1 MPNPDEKSSRKRA
14 AAAPSRKDAQL
25 LLLQEEGAAHP
36 YRNISDLHTC
46 RESYKCAL
54 KNECIS
60 CAYKIA
66 AFDIALDSEFTQSVP
81 NVRPEM
87 CPRINRN
94 TAGSAGSGNCIP
106 NGGITEDGIAYGY
119 QKGMNILTVGDGDF
133 SFSLALARIIM
144 HKHKH
149 DDIKSSYLVATSY
162 ESHDTLKRVYP
173 DIDYTIEQLLKLNVQ
188 VCYEVDAT
196 NLSKTLP
203 PHVQSQSHCQSQ
215 TKTSS
220 LQSSSSSPF
229 HRIIWNFPCT
239 AIQNGQD
246 GQNQQMHEN
255 QMLVKKFVKGCQSFI
270 CPLNGEIQFMH
281 KTKPPYDQWELE
293 RIAVEVVPEE
303 QIWDTASVDAA
314 KSDSIPDADPC
325 PFEYKGRVVFDRCLL
340 LPYVPRKALDKKSF
354 PCHDACLFVFGLKD
368 RIGRTCGEAHGMNSK
383 QEIGFAPTIPDREHD
398 QYNVDDHD
406 HANNDAKDETQS
418 QVLPVTFDI
427 IDEIR
432 FMHLSLGSCKD
443 RKKRKVVRR

>member
-14 AAAPSRKDAQL
+14 TAATTATAATATTTTSRKDA
-25 LLLQEEGAAHP
+25 LLLQHVKQKEQGVAHP
-36 YRNISDLHTC
+36 YPYRNTSDLYTC
-46 RESYKCAL
+46 LETYTCAL
-54 KNECIS
+54 KSECIS

-87 CPRINRN
+87 CPRSINSN
-94 TAGSAGSGNCIP
+94 TAGNGAGNGNGNGNGDIP
-106 NGGITEDGIAYGY
+106 NGDIPGVGGGIAYGY
-119 QKGMNILTVGDGDF
+119 QEGMNILTVGDGDF

-149 DDIKSSYLVATSY
+149 KHDDNQPRKSSYLVATSY

-173 DIDYTIEQLLKLNVQ
+173 NIDDTIEQLLNLNVQ

-203 PHVQSQSHCQSQ
+203 AHVQNQSHNQSS
-215 TKTSS
+215 KTSS
-220 LQSSSSSPF
+220 SSF

-255 QMLVKKFVKGCQSFI
+255 QMLVKTFVKGCQSFL

-303 QIWDTASVDAA
+303 QIWDTASACAA
-314 KSDSIPDADPC
+314 KSDSILDADPC

-340 LPYVPRKALDKKSF
+340 PPYVPRKALDKKSF

-368 RIGRTCGEAHGMNSK
+368 KIART
-383 QEIGFAPTIPDREHD
+383 R
-398 QYNVDDHD
+398 
-406 HANNDAKDETQS
+406 
-418 QVLPVTFDI
+418 QVWHMV
-427 IDEIR
+427 
-432 FMHLSLGSCKD
+432 
-443 RKKRKVVRR
+443 